1 ELPGRPTLYSTT
13 KTFLEV
19 FSLQSLKDLPTL
31 AELDMEDESQ
41 DQLSLPLME
50 TEL

>member
-1 ELPGRPTLYSTT
+1 
-13 KTFLEV
+13 
-19 FSLQSLKDLPTL
+19 LPTL

-50 TEL
+50 PEL